1 MPRMPTDDHG
11 KVIQAFK
18 LSETVGTIS
27 VSGTSAQ
34 SAAIGAAGQEQ
45 VVAVYCATAFYIR
58 QGSNP
63 TATTGD
69 YYVPA
74 DTVVHLVMDGGN
86 KLAAILASGSDTLKY
101 MVAGEGN

>member
-1 MPRMPTDDHG
+1 MTRMATDANG
-11 KVIQAFK
+11 IAIPGFK
-18 LSETVGTIS
+18 LSENVGTIS
-27 VSGTSAQ
+27 LSGTSAQ
-34 SAAIGAAGQEQ
+34 SSAIGVTGSE
-45 VVAVYCATAFYIR
+45 VIVAMHCATAFYVR

-74 DTVVHLVMDGGN
+74 NTTVHLVMDGGN

-101 MVAGEGN
+101 MIAGEGT